1 MERTLSFKAVVKKY
15 DEAFQRQAVEMVV
28 RGGKTVK
35 QAAEDLG
42 VSQYSIY
49 QWKKKFFPLAGVLGS
64 MGKTSGPGGLPE
76 EVEQLQKLVREQ
88 QRQIADLTE
97 QREIL
102 KKTLGI
108 VCEGPSNGTSG
119 SKK

>member
-1 MERTLSFKAVVKKY
+1 MERTLSLNTVAKRY
-15 DEAFQRQAVEMVV
+15 DEAFKRQAVELVLQ
-28 RGGKTVK
+28 GGKTVREV
-35 QAAEDLG
+35 AEDLG

-49 QWKKKFFPLAGVLGS
+49 QWKKKFFPLSAVPGSLG
-64 MGKTSGPGGLPE
+64 KPSGSAGLPE
-76 EVEQLQKLVREQ
+76 DVEGLRKLVREQ
-88 QRQIADLTE
+88 QRQIADLTQ

-108 VCEGPSNGTSG
+108 VCEGPSSATNG